1 MFFDEEM
8 QVKRNRCD
16 EVVLERYSVKKRKAQ
31 MAEERMDEVNMHFRK
46 RQEHRVTKGREDW
59 ESTAEVVI
67 C

>member
-1 MFFDEEM
+1 ML
-8 QVKRNRCD
+8 KR
-16 EVVLERYSVKKRKAQ
+16 EKVQ
-31 MAEERMDEVNMHFRK
+31 MAEKRMDEVNMHFRK